1 MKAHGTATLSGA
13 RETPLRRLA
22 LAGFQAVCEALYPD
36 NEFGAPSWRTTD
48 MVARAATHWDAL
60 PPQSRL
66 TLEALYAGLELGGSA
81 LAPWVGRLSSLPVA
95 RRFKML
101 ERMRKSR
108 VWPLRFVAEAVKSSS
123 TMIYLS
129 HPAAMQHIGVPMG
142 SPSGLLPEASECLRP
157 AVSEVARKGPF
168 TELLNAPA
176 APAADGAL
184 RIVNSL

>member
-36 NEFGAPSWRTTD
+36 NEFGAPSWKTTD

-129 HPAAMQHIGVPMG
+129 HPAAMQHIG
-142 SPSGLLPEASECLRP
+142 AARECLRP

-176 APAADGAL
+176 TPPADGAL
-184 RIVNSL
+184 RIVEAL